1 MSVNQQISLS
11 QAAQEGGLHILPGL
25 YPGNSSAPRQ
35 YITYKPP
42 NTDRLRFFALHSANP
57 HPDAQHATPLPGYSA
72 SNHLQ
77 RLYDQ
82 YLAGGDN
89 KHPESHLEGT
99 LVLINTVQR
108 VRRRVDLLGK
118 DVGSAMPPMDDAGTG
133 AIGSGVAQR
142 SATTSVK
149 RLDAFSKLVDT
160 FAQLLKFRSWESL
173 IHVGSCAIGKPSQSL
188 DRDIR

>member
-1 MSVNQQISLS
+1 M
-11 QAAQEGGLHILPGL
+11 
-25 YPGNSSAPRQ
+25 
-35 YITYKPP
+35 
-42 NTDRLRFFALHSANP
+42 
-57 HPDAQHATPLPGYSA
+57 
-72 SNHLQ
+72 
-77 RLYDQ
+77 
-82 YLAGGDN
+82 
-89 KHPESHLEGT
+89 
-99 LVLINTVQR
+99 LINTVQR